1 MLYFGCRQCGEGG
14 LLSKKRLLLPT
25 NNHWARAF
33 IDGGRGLHVETAQS
47 ALTVIFKLVLSGPTS
62 ITLIVLSTV
71 TLQFQSLFV
80 SISRG
85 QFLELWQL
93 MSWAQSGGHAVNLLP
108 LGFQYLLDSSQD
120 MAQNIIYSP

>member
-1 MLYFGCRQCGEGG
+1 MGTSAKADSSSLDNEWTR
-14 LLSKKRLLLPT
+14 T
-25 NNHWARAF
+25 F
-33 IDGGRGLHVETAQS
+33 IGRGRGLRVETS
-47 ALTVIFKLVLSGPTS
+47 ESVLTVILKLVIGGLTS
-62 ITLIVLSTV
+62 VVLVVLSTV

-120 MAQNIIYSP
+120 MAQNIVYSP